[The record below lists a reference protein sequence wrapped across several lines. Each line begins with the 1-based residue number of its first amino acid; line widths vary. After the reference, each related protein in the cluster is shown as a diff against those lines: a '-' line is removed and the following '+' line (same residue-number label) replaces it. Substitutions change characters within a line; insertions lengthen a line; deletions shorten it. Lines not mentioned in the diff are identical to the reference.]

1 MKIIKAIP
9 KSEYTKHIFVIHMM
23 YQKMT
28 NKPSNSDIKRKLKN
42 HSVDTRFHAI
52 IDVERV
58 KLKDNSVNKS
68 VSH

>member
-1 MKIIKAIP
+1 
-9 KSEYTKHIFVIHMM
+9 MM

-42 HSVDTRFHAI
+42 HSVDTRFYAI